1 MRKLIFLILSII
13 TGFIAVYIPV
23 KYSDSFTS
31 INKLTYVGK
40 ITKMEYDND
49 LFTEKEC
56 YIVTDKGFTDIINHD
71 EAIKLNV
78 GNSYYIN
85 DIKAKNTWL
94 VVIFTLSLI
103 FCIYSILRMFDIF
116 A

>member
-1 MRKLIFLILSII
+1 MGVVIQQ
-13 TGFIAVYIPV
+13 T
-23 KYSDSFTS
+23 SDLK
-31 INKLTYVGK
+31 N
-40 ITKMEYDND
+40 
-49 LFTEKEC
+49 
-56 YIVTDKGFTDIINHD
+56 YIVITDDGQEFIVKTID